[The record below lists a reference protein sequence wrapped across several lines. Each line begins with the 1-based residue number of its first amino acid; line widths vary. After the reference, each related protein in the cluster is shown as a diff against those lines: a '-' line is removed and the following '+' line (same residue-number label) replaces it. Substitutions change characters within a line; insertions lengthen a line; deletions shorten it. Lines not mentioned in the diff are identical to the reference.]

1 MKKGL
6 IRLLFLLLLSSN
18 LLGSVPANPLLDQ
31 LIQQGKEQLYRF
43 NLDSSLATFK
53 QVQKT
58 FPAYPHG
65 YFYEAYLLLIYYSQ
79 DEANLALE
87 GRFKAA
93 AQKAAEVGE
102 QFRKR
107 DPANPEGW
115 YYEGITQGVW
125 GIYHVLNHSY
135 IKAYFAGRKAKG
147 YLEKTVELD
156 STYYDAY
163 LGLGIFHYYVDLLP
177 GLLKF
182 IVKILGFEG
191 NRELGRQEIW
201 WTASKGQF
209 FRKEAQFGYYVMEY
223 FLEGKYA
230 EGIRGV
236 MELYREYPHNP
247 ALSLL
252 LGYHYRRTRQLAQA
266 ISMFESVSDR
276 YKENLPSISIM
287 KYYNLMVCYFTLNRF
302 DRAEAYLNRL
312 LNGSLRISPYYT
324 AAISYYQGLLA
335 DLKFQREKALQAYRK
350 IKLTKK
356 TKYWYYNSRML
367 VKYPMDSLM
376 YRYIRA
382 MNMVGSQEY
391 ASARKIVR
399 ELDIAL
405 NRREVHASNPELPFL
420 VADLY
425 AVVEFNL
432 GNRQFALRRYRRLE
446 KQLYQMEDEFARSW
460 ILIHYAQVLRLT
472 GKLKHAE
479 RMLEKASEVDDDY
492 TRFIIERE
500 KFLVHNGTKKS

>member
-1 MKKGL
+1 MKS
-6 IRLLFLLLLSSN
+6 RLTALLLCFLLLSGLAS
-18 LLGSVPANPLLDQ
+18 GIFANPLLDR
-31 LIQQGKEQLYRF
+31 LIRQGKEQLYRF
-43 NLDSSLATFK
+43 NLDSSLATFR
-53 QVQKT
+53 QVQQQ
-58 FPAYPHG
+58 FPEYPHG

-79 DEANLALE
+79 DEANSTLE
-87 GRFKAA
+87 EQFKAA
-93 AQKAAEVGE
+93 AHQAAEIGE
-102 QFRKR
+102 RFRENN
-107 DPANPEGW
+107 PENPEGW

-147 YLEKTVELD
+147 YLEKTVQLD

-182 IVKILGFEG
+182 IVKILGFDG
-191 NRELGRQEIW
+191 DRDRGRQEIW
-201 WTASKGQF
+201 LTASKGRF
-209 FRKEAQFGYYVMEY
+209 FQKEALFGYYVMEY
-223 FLEGKYA
+223 FLEGKYG
-230 EGIRGV
+230 EGIQGV
-236 MELYREYPHNP
+236 TELYRKYPTNP

-252 LGYHYRRTRQLAQA
+252 LGYHYRRTRQLSQA
-266 ISMFESVSDR
+266 IAMFESVSDR
-276 YKENLPSISIM
+276 YQDDLPAISIM

-302 DRAEAYLNRL
+302 NRAEAYLARL
-312 LNGSLRISPYYT
+312 LDGSLRISPYYV

-335 DLKFQREKALQAYRK
+335 DLRFQREQALEAYSK

-376 YRYIRA
+376 YRYILA

-391 ASARKIVR
+391 ERARKIVR
-399 ELDIAL
+399 ELDELI
-405 NRREVHASNPELPFL
+405 RRKQVRWNNPELPFL
-420 VADLY
+420 LADLY

-432 GNRQFALRRYRRLE
+432 GNRQFALRKYR
-446 KQLYQMEDEFARSW
+446 QMEKLLYNMDDQFARSW
-460 ILIHYAQVLRLT
+460 ILIHYAQVLRLS
-472 GKLKHAE
+472 GDLKRAE

-500 KFLVHNGTKKS
+500 KFLVHNGAKRS